1 MKPYDK
7 ELGQLKLILNKNIAI
22 TVFEIEK
29 SARHVIECIYYNM
42 LTQTYGRVYGSCNW

>member
-7 ELGQLKLILNKNIAI
+7 NLGQLKLIINKNIAI

-29 SARHVIECIYYNM
+29 STAALWNVSIITC
-42 LTQTYGRVYGSCNW
+42 